1 MADAIVT
8 VNRVQTLF
16 VVNKYDDID
25 GSRVAQQTP
34 RGRFCYRNAS
44 GMMVLPKSGAESDK
58 AMYPVDWNKPLNPP
72 PYFDG
77 PGLNGNPIYP
87 FDDGTKDASESTF
100 AMDPDQTY
108 QTPWPAAIKV
118 YELPPALYGL
128 PVTSGNRCLV
138 YDAGTFTYG
147 SGNYTGYIEDYVIG
161 SPVYASNSGGTEGML
176 SSTAENGA
184 THAVGTVQ
192 FKEVFGAKTVT
203 VKLKGT
209 MGL

>member
-1 MADAIVT
+1 MADAIQT

-25 GSRVAQQTP
+25 GSRVSQTTP
-34 RGRFCYRNAS
+34 RGRFCFRDTN
-44 GMMVLPKSGAESDK
+44 GQMVLPTSGGDSDK
-58 AMYPVDWNKPLNPP
+58 AMYPVDWAKPLNPP

-87 FDDGTKDASESTF
+87 FNDGSKDASELSF
-100 AMDPDQTY
+100 AMDPDLLY

-118 YELPPALYGL
+118 YEIPPALYGL

-147 SGNYTGYIEDYVIG
+147 SGNYTGYINDYVIG
-161 SPVYASNSGGTEGML
+161 SAVYAG
-176 SSTAENGA
+176 NGA
-184 THAVGTVQ
+184 GDEGKLSYTANGASKPVGTVQ
-192 FKEVFGAKTVT
+192 FLEVFGAKTVT

-209 MGL
+209 AGL